1 MINSHLRKNSKWNL
15 LGVRGEGDAH
25 FPQLCRGMGRI
36 LRTPASSWPVGVPL
50 LQFAAD
56 HCFWVSHSSCVGSS
70 KRPLTTSSNPEAQLI
85 SSSVS
90 GCGWPL
96 ARRHSVRQG
105 HSWGHQELVQ
115 ECQPLAA
122 AACDWAVDRDY
133 SEYRRLEQW
142 SQSGDCPNIHM
153 DSLSLGLNA
162 TAHDAKIFF
171 AFCFT
176 SRRSL
181 VTSRAN
187 TDQ

>member
-105 HSWGHQELVQ
+105 HSWGHQELYVLLISHTLLWTWYSVQ
-115 ECQPLAA
+115 IHRTKKLCTKRIEMMTKKKWFFLYTVFAK
-122 AACDWAVDRDY
+122 Y
-133 SEYRRLEQW
+133 LS
-142 SQSGDCPNIHM
+142 NICIKWP
-153 DSLSLGLNA
+153 
-162 TAHDAKIFF
+162 TK
-171 AFCFT
+171 
-176 SRRSL
+176 R
-181 VTSRAN
+181 VTV
-187 TDQ
+187 